1 MPYWGLWCLC
11 DGLSLGGQ
19 SSGNCLS
26 SHSPVTV
33 SMTGMTKERNP
44 CRDSQR
50 PQLPWCELKT
60 AVTRSFMHDWRTR
73 ACPRCPIWITEQG
86 RREHS
91 QWGGNRS
98 FPRTDGPQGHPLC
111 QVPQETG
118 QVQTLGTQSPQTAVM
133 GNVEQGSSWREGESS
148 FWYSKTPLQAMWPEG
163 CTRA

>member
-1 MPYWGLWCLC
+1 MITHKFRLESLASMDPGRKHGWLRHCGKGPIPYWSPWCLC

-60 AVTRSFMHDWRTR
+60 AVTRSFMHGWWTR
-73 ACPRCPIWITEQG
+73 ACPSCPIWITEQE

-91 QWGGNRS
+91 HWGGNRS
-98 FPRTDGPQGHPLC
+98 FPRTDGPQGHPLAKFPRKLDRC
-111 QVPQETG
+111 RHWALRVRRQ
-118 QVQTLGTQSPQTAVM
+118 L
-133 GNVEQGSSWREGESS
+133 SWG
-148 FWYSKTPLQAMWPEG
+148 M
-163 CTRA
+163 